1 MENENVNVNVN
12 VYDIKN
18 VKNVKNVTYKVDNEY
33 LFEKYM
39 KDICDYKFLNE
50 KKLDNIH
57 LFTSLQKTTIIA
69 TYNKIISQLMVII
82 HK

>member
-12 VYDIKN
+12 VYDI
-18 VKNVKNVTYKVDNEY
+18 KNVKNVTYKVDNEY